1 MTRKPSMF
9 HIEKRVLTM
18 FPYWLV
24 VTVLIGTTVLSYLPY
39 ELSNMILKSS
49 LSRKLI
55 RAVVRQRGLPT

>member
-1 MTRKPSMF
+1 MF

>member
-1 MTRKPSMF
+1 MF

-24 VTVLIGTTVLSYLPY
+24 VSVLIGTTVLSYLPY
-39 ELSNMILKSS
+39 ELSNVILKSS
-49 LSRKLI
+49 FSRKLI

>member
-1 MTRKPSMF
+1 MF

-39 ELSNMILKSS
+39 EVSNMILKSS